1 MELERYF
8 VDRISR
14 KIEQNDCIYKAYNDV
29 VGIAF
34 CVIRLLYMF
43 TYYFY
48 SIKYMLRK
56 KITNRQAKWLYYC
69 IELTSQI
76 RFNTKSI
83 VLQNIAVKI
92 YYKNKNN
99 TSFLYIS
106 LKSRKTY
113 NCKKNALL
121 Y

>member
-1 MELERYF
+1 
-8 VDRISR
+8 
-14 KIEQNDCIYKAYNDV
+14 
-29 VGIAF
+29 
-34 CVIRLLYMF
+34 
-43 TYYFY
+43 
-48 SIKYMLRK
+48 MLRK
-56 KITNRQAKWLYYC
+56 KTNRQAKWLYYC

-113 NCKKNALL
+113 TANFNGSPLMGRVFKIRNVFLHGFVGF
-121 Y
+121 